1 MVTKVT
7 SFCELKK
14 NNESRMFGMQDC
26 KEVRLSRRSL
36 HLHMYTHLNGH
47 KTIFRGLFRP
57 GWYIFYAQISQNKG
71 PTVGSKKARWSSH
84 VNMQHSNILSNSF
97 LGLLKFTQAKYT
109 VGMKEGGDPPEGFLP
124 SPSSLLPHFPPC
136 QLCHDWYIAFTAK
149 FTKYSFF

>member
-7 SFCELKK
+7 SFCELLYVQK

-109 VGMKEGGDPPEGFLP
+109 VGMKGGGTPQRDSYPPPPLS
-124 SPSSLLPHFPPC
+124 SPTSPPVSC
-136 QLCHDWYIAFTAK
+136 VMIGI
-149 FTKYSFF
+149 